1 VPTEVD
7 FNQALRANADF
18 LHDLDQLRNGANRRR
33 FSNCML
39 LDRHSANLERTTQ
52 EADDVVD
59 AEFKEVQAQTEE
71 APKTETQ
78 DPPAITASPSIA
90 PTTESENS
98 NDVEPQNRSESAQ

>member
-1 VPTEVD
+1 
-7 FNQALRANADF
+7 
-18 LHDLDQLRNGANRRR
+18 
-33 FSNCML
+33 ML

-52 EADDVVD
+52 EADEVVD

-78 DPPAITASPSIA
+78 DPPPAITASPSIA
-90 PTTESENS
+90 PTTESKNS